1 VREFLDSVRMG
12 RERVVPVE
20 GDATALTLD
29 PVSPWDGSDGEQA
42 TEDEFSLEDLGLAG
56 DGNGN
61 GNGDGDA
68 KDEL

>member
-1 VREFLDSVRMG
+1 
-12 RERVVPVE
+12 VE